1 MRLSKRM
8 TMVLALLLSVIGA
21 DVCAQEVAD
30 SVWVDSVEVDSVALA
45 EEFKSDYDSE
55 EDKARKDSLIQAR
68 YVIVSM
74 NGKYGI
80 YDREKNDS
88 VTAVDMDYIEYS
100 HYFQP
105 EDGMCF
111 CYFYYE
117 KELQCGKIGIN
128 MNDNTK
134 MEAFADNPRLVG
146 KVEDFTAIDSL
157 ISVRSYDVLS
167 ECMAA
172 IDGVQGQVAVI
183 DARTADVLA
192 WGALENVEGDIVYAP
207 LLKRLCSSETYMPF
221 VAADC
226 LAQSN
231 TSLEDSVDTEQG
243 ILVLNDSVRIRDHN
257 WRRGGYGML
266 TYRQALLNKSRI
278 GMYHAMMTQPDGM
291 DYWKYAT
298 DQTKNTNAL
307 ELATV
312 FNNIFHLDSVN
323 VSAERR
329 GNIRAIAI
337 GMFKEGG
344 IQHKRAPKD
353 VELAGVYNVADDGT
367 EQTFTF
373 VGCFPADKPK
383 YAVSMVVLR
392 KHKLPASP
400 AMVSDKVNE
409 LIEWLNKK

>member
-21 DVCAQEVAD
+21 DVCAQEVVD

-55 EDKARKDSLIQAR
+55 EEKAEMDSLIQAR

-105 EDGMCF
+105 EEGMCF
-111 CYFYYE
+111 CYFYFE
-117 KELQCGKIGIN
+117 KGLKCGKIGIN
-128 MNDNTK
+128 MNGNTK

-146 KVEDFTAIDSL
+146 KQEEFPAIDSL
-157 ISVRSYDVLS
+157 VSAHCYEVLS
-167 ECMAA
+167 ECMTA
-172 IDGVQGQVAVI
+172 IEGIQGQVAVI
-183 DARTADVLA
+183 DARTSDVLA
-192 WGALENVEGDIVYAP
+192 WGALEQVEGDIVYAP

-231 TSLEDSVDTEQG
+231 TSLEDSIDTGQG

-278 GMYHAMMTQPDGM
+278 GMYHAMMTLPDGM

-298 DQTKNTNAL
+298 DQTKNTNAM

-367 EQTFTF
+367 EQSFTF

-383 YAVSMVVLR
+383 YAVSMVVQR

-400 AMVSDKVNE
+400 AMVSDRVNE

>member
-1 MRLSKRM
+1 MRLGKRM

-30 SVWVDSVEVDSVALA
+30 SVWVDSVEVDSVALD
-45 EEFKSDYDSE
+45 EEFKSDYDTE
-55 EDKARKDSLIQAR
+55 EDRARMDSCIQAR
-68 YVIVSM
+68 YVIVSK

-88 VTAVDMDYIEYS
+88 VTAVDMDNIEYS

-111 CYFYYE
+111 CYFYFE
-117 KELQCGKIGIN
+117 KGLKCGKIGIN

-146 KVEDFTAIDSL
+146 KQEEFPAIDSL
-157 ISVRSYDVLS
+157 VSAHCYEVLS
-167 ECMAA
+167 ECMTA
-172 IDGVQGQVAVI
+172 IDGIQGQVAVI
-183 DARTADVLA
+183 DARTSDVLA
-192 WGALENVEGDIVYAP
+192 WGALEQVEGDIVYAP

-231 TSLEDSVDTEQG
+231 TSLEDSIDTGQG

-278 GMYHAMMTQPDGM
+278 GMYHAMMTLPDGM

-298 DQTKNTNAL
+298 DQTKNTNAM

-383 YAVSMVVLR
+383 YAVSMVVQR

-400 AMVSDKVNE
+400 AMVSDRVNE

>member
-1 MRLSKRM
+1 MRLGKRM

-21 DVCAQEVAD
+21 DVCAQEVAN
-30 SVWVDSVEVDSVALA
+30 SVWVDSVEVDSVALD
-45 EEFKSDYDSE
+45 EEFKSDYDTE
-55 EDKARKDSLIQAR
+55 EDRARMDSCIQAR
-68 YVIVSM
+68 YVIVSK

-88 VTAVDMDYIEYS
+88 VTAVDMDNIEYS

-105 EDGMCF
+105 EDGMRF

-117 KELQCGKIGIN
+117 KGLQCGKIGIN

-146 KVEDFTAIDSL
+146 KQEEFPAIDSL
-157 ISVRSYDVLS
+157 VSEHCYEVLS
-167 ECMAA
+167 ECMTD
-172 IDGVQGQVAVI
+172 IDGIQGQVAVI
-183 DARTADVLA
+183 DARTSDVLT

-226 LAQSN
+226 LAQSK
-231 TSLEDSVDTEQG
+231 TSLEDSVDTRHG
-243 ILVLNDSVRIRDHN
+243 ILVLNDSELISDHN

-278 GMYHAMMTQPDGM
+278 GMYHAMMTLPDGM

-298 DQTKNTNAL
+298 DQTKNTNAM

-344 IQHKRAPKD
+344 IQHKRAPKN

-383 YAVSMVVLR
+383 YAVSMVVQR